1 MSEPAIPNGEE
12 SIDETGRNLTQQ
24 EIDRDGASEAPV
36 EGRAKEAE
44 GKLTGDK
51 GKEAEG
57 EAQGGLGKAKDAAG
71 DLGDAA
77 RDKLDE

>member
-1 MSEPAIPNGEE
+1 M
-12 SIDETGRNLTQQ
+12 D
-24 EIDRDGASEAPV
+24 DRI
-36 EGRAKEAE
+36 EGKAKEAE

-77 RDKLDE
+77 RDKLAE